1 MMCRQRLFLLGTIH
15 LCLGCAWAQAPPA
28 SSLPSLLPSTDM
40 SSPLPKIEPRV
51 VREEPDTKQ
60 AATPVHLLPHFSTT
74 IRMRDAVRSVVV
86 GDPSL
91 FWADHKD
98 EDASLV
104 IVHARTEQPAQT
116 NLEVTTVSG
125 QQAILWLI
133 SDPQSQSPVD
143 FALHYDTLPSTPAS
157 RSFWRKESVLPHML
171 VAETLRVDSSAPQT
185 EGQAPGGPAPSP
197 ISWNGES
204 ERSSEPETQINLDRL
219 LAEQER
225 APLPILYGQHP
236 ASIKG
241 EPHLQAGV
249 SQVIDQGGTVL
260 VLFSVVNPAAHA
272 VALLPPQVQLG
283 GQVKKKWTTAEQLP
297 VIQSKLDR
305 VRVGPGER
313 ANGLVLFE
321 RPSFKQSKESL
332 FLQMADSSAV
342 DRPAL
347 APIGFGVSSQKGGS
361 VYAGLSER

>member
-1 MMCRQRLFLLGTIH
+1 MRRQRLFLVGTS
-15 LCLGCAWAQAPPA
+15 LCFGCACAQTPPTPAP
-28 SSLPSLLPSTDM
+28 SGLLPSADI
-40 SSPLPKIEPRV
+40 SSALPKIEPRV
-51 VREEPDTKQ
+51 REESDTKRV
-60 AATPVHLLPHFSTT
+60 AIPVHLLPHFSTT
-74 IRMRDAVRSVVV
+74 IRMRDAVQSVVV

-98 EDASLV
+98 DDASLV

-116 NLEVTTVSG
+116 NLEITTVSG

-133 SDPQSQSPVD
+133 SDPRSQSPVD

-157 RSFWRKESVLPHML
+157 GSFWRNESVLPDML
-171 VAETLRVDSSAPQT
+171 VAETVRVDSSPLKA
-185 EGQAPGGPAPSP
+185 EGQASDGASP
-197 ISWNGES
+197 NPVNWTEKREVSTL
-204 ERSSEPETQINLDRL
+204 PDTETNLDQL
-219 LAEQER
+219 LAEQGK
-225 APLPILYGQHP
+225 APLPVLYGQHP
-236 ASIKG
+236 GSIKG

-283 GQVKKKWTTAEQLP
+283 GQVKKKWTTAEQLA

-305 VRVGPGER
+305 MRLGPGER
-313 ANGLVLFE
+313 ANGLVIFE

-342 DRPAL
+342 DQPAL
-347 APIGFGVSSQKGGS
+347 APIGFGVSSQ
-361 VYAGLSER
+361 R

>member
-1 MMCRQRLFLLGTIH
+1 MRRQCLVLLGTT

-28 SSLPSLLPSTDM
+28 PSSSSLLPSTDV

-116 NLEVTTVSG
+116 NLEITTISG
-125 QQAILWLI
+125 QQAILLLI
-133 SDPQSQSPVD
+133 SDPQSQSSVD
-143 FALHYDTLPSTPAS
+143 FALHYDTLPPAPAS
-157 RSFWRKESVLPHML
+157 GSFWRKESVLPHML
-171 VAETLRVDSSAPQT
+171 VAETVRVDSSVPKT
-185 EGQAPGGPAPSP
+185 EGQVPDGPAPSP
-197 ISWNGES
+197 MSLTGK
-204 ERSSEPETQINLDRL
+204 PEGASVPKTETRLDQL
-219 LAEQER
+219 LAEQQR
-225 APLPILYGQHP
+225 APLPVLYGQRP
-236 ASIKG
+236 GSIKG

-297 VIQSKLDR
+297 VVQSKLDR

-313 ANGLVLFE
+313 ANGFVLFE

-332 FLQMADSSAV
+332 FLQIADSSAV
-342 DRPAL
+342 DQPAL

-361 VYAGLSER
+361 IYAGLSER